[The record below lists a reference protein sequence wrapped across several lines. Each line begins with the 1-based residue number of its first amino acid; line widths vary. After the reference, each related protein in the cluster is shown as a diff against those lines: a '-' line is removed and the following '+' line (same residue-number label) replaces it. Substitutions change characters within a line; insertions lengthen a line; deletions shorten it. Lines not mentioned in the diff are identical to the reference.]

1 MKKELDTTRLDQL
14 INNVPKNADAIAGR
28 SAFSIEGMAKQLAPH
43 DTYALRQGINTE
55 KISDARYHV
64 QDSTGVDIDDNGLG
78 YGLYQELGFTHWISG
93 AFIQNPFMIP
103 SVEAE
108 RNKFVSAFKRELVK

>member
-28 SAFSIEGMAKQLAPH
+28 SAFAIEGMAKQLAPH

-55 KISDARYHV
+55 KVSEARYHV
-64 QDSTGVDIDDNGLG
+64 QDSVL
-78 YGLYQELGFTHWISG
+78 YGIFQELGFHHYRSG

>member
-1 MKKELDTTRLDQL
+1 MKRELDTTRLDQ
-14 INNVPKNADAIAGR
+14 IIANVPRNADAIAGR

-55 KISDARYHV
+55 KIGDARYHV
-64 QDSTGVDIDDNGLG
+64 QDSTGVDKNGLG
-78 YGLYQELGFTHWISG
+78 YGLYQELGFTHYRSG
-93 AFIQNPFMIP
+93 AFIQNPFMVP

-108 RNKFVSAFKRELVK
+108 RSKFVSAFKRELVR

>member
-1 MKKELDTTRLDQL
+1 MKRELDTTRLDQL
-14 INNVPKNADAIAGR
+14 IFNLPRNADTVVAK

-55 KISDARYHV
+55 KVGEARYHV
-64 QDSTGVDIDDNGLG
+64 QDSTGIDKNGLG
-78 YGLYQELGFTHWISG
+78 YGLYQELGFTHYISG
-93 AFIQNPFMIP
+93 AFIQNPFMVP

-108 RNKFVSAFKRELVK
+108 RAKFVERIKRDLIR